1 MYPCIIFH
9 GSLHPREYHSPN
21 PYPNSAQFRRCK
33 QLEKRQWKSSHPGAR
48 LRGTG
53 TSLGL
58 NFEGQAIINAD
69 ILQMWLKQTTKMLL
83 KILDSLCMFMR
94 YHDWFLYKYRC
105 YEWWISTARNS
116 GLLHKFITFLP
127 CWERSSGP
135 NPVDPSQPDLVV
147 HTVGDQL
154 KSCND
159 QKGGID
165 TSAKHLW
172 RHVTA
177 CNRPWRS
184 RRLSRTLHIC
194 ISQVQLWKPC
204 ILMTSSHILSNCHIQ
219 VDWKGI
225 QWIQMTQ
232 NQLLRNYRTTDTL
245 LIIKKFHELFL
256 VTFTLPPNC
265 NHLRFFNHSTHPI
278 QYPKSQWTVCFL
290 GNNPGIH
297 GVTADPGRRRRCTKG
312 SAAEK
317 DISSPCRGGRRPF
330 IHPDIISRRLKSVC
344 RDPAG
349 RCFHSSNILT
359 KELE

>member
-1 MYPCIIFH
+1 M
-9 GSLHPREYHSPN
+9 
-21 PYPNSAQFRRCK
+21 
-33 QLEKRQWKSSHPGAR
+33 
-48 LRGTG
+48 
-53 TSLGL
+53 
-58 NFEGQAIINAD
+58 
-69 ILQMWLKQTTKMLL
+69 
-83 KILDSLCMFMR
+83 
-94 YHDWFLYKYRC
+94 
-105 YEWWISTARNS
+105 
-116 GLLHKFITFLP
+116 HKFIAVLP
-127 CWERSSGP
+127 CWERNSGP

-184 RRLSRTLHIC
+184 RWRSRTLHIC

-225 QWIQMTQ
+225 QWIQMNQ
-232 NQLLRNYRTTDTL
+232 NQLQRNYRTTDTL

-256 VTFTLPPNC
+256 VKLTFTLPPNC

-278 QYPKSQWTVCFL
+278 RYPQSQWTVCFL

-317 DISSPCRGGRRPF
+317 DISSPCRGGRSPF
-330 IHPDIISRRLKSVC
+330 IHSDIISRDWRVFAGIRRVDAWILAIFWPKNLKLSISPWKNLKAC
-344 RDPAG
+344 SIPKAHIWWSAG
-349 RCFHSSNILT
+349 WHPINKLFN
-359 KELE
+359 